1 MWLQMQLDSKNVR
14 ESLYYPLCKSTSQVA
29 YPKLVDVGNASV
41 EPSKERTA
49 RGSGAQLSQDT
60 QDIVMVHE

>member
-14 ESLYYPLCKSTSQVA
+14 TRYIVIVQLSSQVA

-41 EPSKERTA
+41 EPSKERTT
-49 RGSGAQLSQDT
+49 RGGGAQLSQDT